1 MKRHTK
7 TEIHT
12 EKWKYLISYINR
24 KIKGFQ
30 KIPAVLT
37 DRACKISALSFFAL
51 LLGVHTGR
59 QAGSPGLILWSVL
72 ICLFGMLHAY
82 HLLRCGER
90 QDYEIVEGVVYELQ
104 GRHSPGRVYQVGIR
118 LGDGQAVQLLMD
130 KQYRFRIGGRYRF
143 YFNPKRQNVFF
154 GIKGLD
160 VALNTGSFYG
170 VEELE

>member
-59 QAGSPGLILWSVL
+59 QVGSFSLILWSAA
-72 ICLFGMLHAY
+72 ICLFGILYAY

-90 QDYEIVEGVVYELQ
+90 QEYEIVEGVIYELK

-130 KQYRFRIGGRYRF
+130 KQYRLRIGGRYRF
-143 YFNPKRQNVFF
+143 YFNPKRQNAFF
-154 GIKGLD
+154 GISGLD
-160 VALNTGSFYG
+160 AALNTGSFYG
-170 VEELE
+170 AEELE

>member
-37 DRACKISALSFFAL
+37 DRACKISALSFLAL

-90 QDYEIVEGVVYELQ
+90 QDYEIVEGVVYEQ
-104 GRHSPGRVYQVGIR
+104 KGRHSPGRVYQVGVR
-118 LGDGQAVQLLMD
+118 LREGQAVQLLMD

-160 VALNTGSFYG
+160 VALNTGSLYG

>member
-90 QDYEIVEGVVYELQ
+90 QEYEIVEGVIYELK

-130 KQYRFRIGGRYRF
+130 KQYRLRIGGRYRF
-143 YFNPKRQNVFF
+143 YFNPKRQNAFF
-154 GIKGLD
+154 GISGLD
-160 VALNTGSFYG
+160 AALNTGSFYG
-170 VEELE
+170 AEELE